1 MSRTGKGSLLL
12 YQCWSP
18 GHAGILKCAHPLGSI
33 KNKNETKTNKQCNFV
48 FKIWNKVKRMNNKS
62 WQRCSLV
69 PIKRMVYNTGSY
81 SGKSVFFA
89 KKNKNPVT
97 YCNYLHLR
105 DIKTTRTL
113 TMIYTC
119 MTIVIQSNLNEFSD
133 ETQTV
138 FHCYVTGR
146 PGNWDTCSN
155 HKPLEN
161 P

>member
-1 MSRTGKGSLLL
+1 MQPSANKEDGIQHWKLLRKVSLF
-12 YQCWSP
+12 C
-18 GHAGILKCAHPLGSI
+18 
-33 KNKNETKTNKQCNFV
+33 
-48 FKIWNKVKRMNNKS
+48 
-62 WQRCSLV
+62 
-69 PIKRMVYNTGSY
+69 
-81 SGKSVFFA
+81 

-138 FHCYVTGR
+138 M
-146 PGNWDTCSN
+146 
-155 HKPLEN
+155 
-161 P
+161 